1 MARMLIQLEA
11 DRQTIEG
18 IEKEKCTEILDSI
31 YKTGYLFIEAKDF
44 CVFAPAEKIE
54 YIYIKE

>member
-1 MARMLIQLEA
+1 MLIQLES
-11 DRQTIEG
+11 DCQTIEG
-18 IEKEKCTEILDSI
+18 IEMEKCREILENTC
-31 YKTGYLFIEAKDF
+31 KTGYLFIEAKDI

>member
-1 MARMLIQLEA
+1 MARMLIQLES
-11 DRQTIEG
+11 DCQTIEG
-18 IEKEKCTEILDSI
+18 IEMEKCREILENTC
-31 YKTGYLFIEAKDF
+31 KTGYLFIEAKDI